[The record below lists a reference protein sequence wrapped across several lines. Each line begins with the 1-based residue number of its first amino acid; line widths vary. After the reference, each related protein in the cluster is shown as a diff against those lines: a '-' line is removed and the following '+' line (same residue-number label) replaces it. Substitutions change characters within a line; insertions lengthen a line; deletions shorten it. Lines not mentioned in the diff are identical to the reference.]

1 VNEFFTSRNIQVGR
15 LPEQVLERA
24 RQTIEKLENGQP
36 YWKLRGKRLQRDRST
51 ISIPLG
57 RRRRILAEDVNGS
70 LRVRAV
76 ISHQT
81 YNTLLKLV

>member
-1 VNEFFTSRNIQVGR
+1 MNEFFVSRGIQVGR
-15 LPEQVLERA
+15 LPDQVLTRA
-24 RQTIEKLENGQP
+24 RQTIEKLERGQP
-36 YWKLRGKRLQRDRST
+36 YWKLHGKRLQRDRRT

-57 RRRRILAEDVNGS
+57 PRWRILAEDVDGC
-70 LRVRAV
+70 LHVRAV